1 MPDLAA
7 VLDACVLF
15 PAALRDTLLRA
26 AEFGLY
32 RPHWS
37 GDILV
42 ELERSLVR
50 SGRVDAARARRLV
63 AAIRLAF
70 EDAEV
75 SGYEHLIEAM
85 ATSPSDRHVA
95 AAAVFAGAN
104 VIVTLNLR
112 DFPTS
117 ALAPHGVD
125 VQSPD
130 LFLQQLCVRDPNA
143 MVQILGEQ
151 AADLVSPPFTV
162 DDILDELAM
171 FAPAFATL
179 MRRLAAPPLGS
190 EPH

>member
-1 MPDLAA
+1 VADLAA

-37 GDILV
+37 GEILV

-63 AAIRLAF
+63 TAIRRAF

-75 SGYEHLIEAM
+75 SGYEHLTEAM
-85 ATSPSDRHVA
+85 TTSASDRHVA
-95 AAAVFAGAN
+95 AAAIVAGAS

-112 DFPTS
+112 DFPAS
-117 ALAPHGVD
+117 ALSPYGVEA
-125 VQSPD
+125 QPPD
-130 LFLQQLCVRDPNA
+130 QFLQQLSARDSAA
-143 MVQILGEQ
+143 MLQIIAEQ
-151 AADLVSPPFTV
+151 AADLAGPPLTV
-162 DDILDELAM
+162 NDILDELAI
-171 FAPAFATL
+171 FAPEFATL
-179 MRRLAAPPLGS
+179 MRQLGAQRVAS
-190 EPH
+190 EPP